1 MSKRRRQK
9 RFRLLLYN
17 RLMSRLRIPS
27 FLIAAS
33 LIGLWYGI
41 TSQWIDWLT
50 PNKTLLLLSSGL
62 LFFGFWVL
70 TLLSPILAYVQILDD
85 HLRLQTPI
93 YRLKVPYEHI
103 RNTRPVEVQKMFP
116 PSKLSSNQR
125 SILRPYYGRTALAID
140 LQGLPPPSFLLR
152 LFFHRFTFSPDTLGL
167 VLLVDD
173 WLGLSRQLTTKVDEW
188 RMAQSAHPTRGASDA
203 ADIIRHT

>member
-1 MSKRRRQK
+1 MAKRHHQK

-27 FLIAAS
+27 FLISA
-33 LIGLWYGI
+33 LLFGLWYGV
-41 TSQWIDWLT
+41 TSQWIDW
-50 PNKTLLLLSSGL
+50 PHSDKALLLLSSGL
-62 LFFGFWVL
+62 LIFGFWVL

-103 RNTRPVEVQKMFP
+103 LNTRPVEVQKMFP

-125 SILRPYYGRTALAID
+125 SILRPFYGRTALAID
-140 LQGLPPPSFLLR
+140 LQGLPPPNFLLR

-167 VLLVDD
+167 VLLVED
-173 WLGLSRQLTTKVDEW
+173 WLGLSRRLTTKVDEW
-188 RMAQSAHPTRGASDA
+188 RMARSTHPTKGASDA
-203 ADIIRHT
+203 ADIIGHT